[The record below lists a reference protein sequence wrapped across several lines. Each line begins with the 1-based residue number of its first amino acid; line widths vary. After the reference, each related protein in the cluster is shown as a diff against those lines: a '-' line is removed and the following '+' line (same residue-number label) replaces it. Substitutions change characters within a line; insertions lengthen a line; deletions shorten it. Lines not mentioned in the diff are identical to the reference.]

1 MTKNVL
7 IIGGNSDI
15 ARNLADNLIKKNFVV
30 IIILNKKKNLL
41 SNDINYNIFYNDI
54 TDFAKTKKLLF
65 KLKKI
70 YKNINYTVI
79 NSAIIDKKKNP
90 FSIKSSREVF
100 ELNLFANLN
109 ITLLLLKAF
118 QNSLNKIIHISS
130 DTSIYGS
137 VSLPSYSSSKAAFDN
152 FFLSLNK
159 KYKEKITFQ
168 FIKFGPVLTTKL
180 KRTKPKIWLKKNKKK
195 IISIEKATKKILRLF

>member
-15 ARNLADNLIKKNFVV
+15 ARNLADNLIKKKFVV
-30 IIILNKKKNLL
+30 ILILNKKKNLL
-41 SNDINYNIFYNDI
+41 SNDINYNVFYNDI
-54 TDFAKTKKLLF
+54 TDFTKTKKLLF
-65 KLKKI
+65 KLKKV

-130 DTSIYGS
+130 DTSVYGS
-137 VSLPSYSSSKAAFDN
+137 ASLPSYSSSKAAFDN

-159 KYKEKITFQ
+159 KYKKKITFH
-168 FIKFGPVLTTKL
+168 FIRFGPVLTTKL
-180 KRTKPKIWLKKNKKK
+180 RRTKPKFWLKKNKKK
-195 IISIEKATKKILRLF
+195 IISIERATKKILRLF

>member
-15 ARNLADNLIKKNFVV
+15 ARNLADNLIKKKFVV
-30 IIILNKKKNLL
+30 ILILKKKKKLL
-41 SNDINYNIFYNDI
+41 SKNINYNIFYNDI

-90 FSIKSSREVF
+90 YSIKSSREVF

-109 ITLLLLKAF
+109 ITLLLLKVF
-118 QNSLNKIIHISS
+118 QNSLKKIIHISS
-130 DTSIYGS
+130 DASIYGS
-137 VSLPSYSSSKAAFDN
+137 LSLPSYSSSKAAFDN

-159 KYKEKITFQ
+159 KYKKKITFQ
-168 FIKFGPVLTTKL
+168 FIKFGPVLTTQLSK
-180 KRTKPKIWLKKNKKK
+180 TKSKIWLKKNKKK
-195 IISIEKATKKILRLF
+195 IISIEKATKKILQLF

>member
-15 ARNLADNLIKKNFVV
+15 ARNLADNLIKKKFVV
-30 IIILNKKKNLL
+30 ILVLNKKKNLL

-79 NSAIIDKKKNP
+79 NSTIIDKKNP
-90 FSIKSSREVF
+90 YSIKSSREVF

-109 ITLLLLKAF
+109 ITLLLLKVF
-118 QNSLNKIIHISS
+118 
-130 DTSIYGS
+130 
-137 VSLPSYSSSKAAFDN
+137 
-152 FFLSLNK
+152 
-159 KYKEKITFQ
+159 
-168 FIKFGPVLTTKL
+168 
-180 KRTKPKIWLKKNKKK
+180 
-195 IISIEKATKKILRLF
+195 KIL